1 MSIILVDTTGLWAI
15 VFEDSKYHRFI
26 IKELAGKRI
35 SVLDIQ
41 ILELI
46 RIVYKSFSEG
56 GRHFQKGFSKIME
69 ISEFIESRAY
79 EIKGIKLNYI
89 KTRPIDYINALRI
102 IGSHKNLFIREGP
115 KDTRWP
121 EIIDAIIAYKWYEL
135 KCLLYTKDDG
145 LIEFGRANNL
155 KYIPIRE
162 D

>member
-1 MSIILVDTTGLWAI
+1 MSIILIDTIGLWAI
-15 VFEDSKYHRFI
+15 VFRDSKYHRFI
-26 IKELAGKRI
+26 IRELAGKRV

-56 GRHFQKGFSKIME
+56 GRYFQRGFSKIVE
-69 ISEFIESRAY
+69 ISEFIKSRIY

-89 KTRPIDYINALRI
+89 KTRPIDYINALKLI
-102 IGSHKNLFIREGP
+102 DSHKDLFIREGP
-115 KDTRWP
+115 KGTQWP

-135 KCLLYTKDDG
+135 KCLLYTKDHN
-145 LIEFGRANNL
+145 LIEFGKANNL
-155 KYIPIRE
+155 KYILIRE